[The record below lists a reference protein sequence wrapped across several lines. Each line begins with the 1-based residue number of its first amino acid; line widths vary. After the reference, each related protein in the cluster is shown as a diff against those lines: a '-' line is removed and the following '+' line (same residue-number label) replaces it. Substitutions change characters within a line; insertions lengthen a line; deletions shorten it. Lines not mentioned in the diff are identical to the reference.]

1 MTDTWIDPPISK
13 ATCMYCSRP
22 NNALFQV
29 SDGFKKALRNDA
41 SIFWSMPSSKMPGL
55 YLQRGSAL
63 KKSRCFAVMILG
75 IKSSRPASLISNLDW
90 QNATVFDAKDFP
102 VRVFP
107 IHVTG
112 MLTKATQHLEKNF
125 IRKPRHQTFQSER
138 ASIPNSS
145 RSAVPACSC

>member
-13 ATCMYCSRP
+13 ATCMYCSRKNKR
-22 NNALFQV
+22 NNGMALFQV

-41 SIFWSMPSSKMPGL
+41 SIFFSMPSSKMPGL
-55 YLQRGSAL
+55 YLQRLQRGSAL

-107 IHVTG
+107 IHV
-112 MLTKATQHLEKNF
+112 M
-125 IRKPRHQTFQSER
+125 
-138 ASIPNSS
+138 
-145 RSAVPACSC
+145 AC